1 MANIFLTDV
10 TIHVDENM
18 DKDTRT
24 KLENDLRSQEGIVS
38 VHFSEKTPHLIVVTY
53 DPAHARSK
61 DALKVVLGDHLHGE
75 LIGL

>member
-18 DKDTRT
+18 DKDARAR
-24 KLENDLRSQEGIVS
+24 LENDLRSQEGIVS
-38 VHFSEKTPHLIVVTY
+38 VHFSEKTPHLVVVTY

-61 DALKVVLGDHLHGE
+61 DVLKVVLGDHLHGE